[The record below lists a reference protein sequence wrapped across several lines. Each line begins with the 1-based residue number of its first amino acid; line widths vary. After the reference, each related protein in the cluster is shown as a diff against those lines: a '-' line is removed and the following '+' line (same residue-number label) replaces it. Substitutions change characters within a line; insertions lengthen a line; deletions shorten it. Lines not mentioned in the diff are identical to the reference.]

1 MRYSL
6 MPSARATPHYGVL
19 LVVLLVLFVVAPLL
33 PPERAGYGVE
43 LFFDLVL
50 VTGAY
55 SAAWQS
61 RHRVPF
67 LVLTAVTLAMRW
79 TDMALDHSGFSLA
92 SIVLVV
98 LWLIYAITLIVAA
111 LFRMEKVNTNAIL
124 GAIVAYVLVAVAFS
138 GLFELI
144 ELTQSGSFTGLP
156 SGGAP
161 REVENALLYFSFV
174 SITTMGYGDI
184 VPVSAL
190 ARSSASLEGVFGTL
204 YLAVMIA
211 RLVGL
216 QSTAK
221 AGASSSSSGGS

>member
-6 MPSARATPHYGVL
+6 MPSARTTPHYGVL
-19 LVVLLVLFVVAPLL
+19 LLVLLILFVVAPLL
-33 PPERAGYGVE
+33 PAERVGYGVE

-61 RHRVPF
+61 RHRLPF

-79 TDMALDHSGFSLA
+79 TDMALEHTAFSLA
-92 SIVLVV
+92 SIVLAF
-98 LWLIYAITLIVAA
+98 LWLVYAIGLIVTA

-124 GAIVAYVLVAVAFS
+124 GAIVAYVLTAVAFAMAF
-138 GLFELI
+138 LLI
-144 ELTQSGSFTGLP
+144 ELLQPSSFSGLP
-156 SGGAP
+156 TGGVQ
-161 REVENALLYFSFV
+161 RELEHALLYFSFV
-174 SITTMGYGDI
+174 SITTMGYGGI
-184 VPVSAL
+184 LPVSAL
-190 ARSSASLEGVFGTL
+190 ARSTASIEGVFGTL

-216 QSTAK
+216 QSAAK
-221 AGASSSSSGGS
+221 AGASPSSSDG

>member
-6 MPSARATPHYGVL
+6 MPSAQTTPHYGVL
-19 LVVLLVLFVVAPLL
+19 LLVLLILFVVAPLL
-33 PPERAGYGVE
+33 PAERVDYGVE

-61 RHRVPF
+61 RHRLPF

-79 TDMALDHSGFSLA
+79 TDLALEHTAFSLA
-92 SIVLVV
+92 SIVLVF
-98 LWLIYAITLIVAA
+98 LWLVYAVGLIVVA

-124 GAIVAYVLVAVAFS
+124 GAIVAYVLTAVAF
-138 GLFELI
+138 GMAFLLI
-144 ELTQSGSFTGLP
+144 ELLQPGSFTGLP
-156 SGGAP
+156 TGGVQ
-161 REVENALLYFSFV
+161 RELEHALLYFSFV
-174 SITTMGYGDI
+174 SITTMGYGGI
-184 VPVSAL
+184 LPVSAL
-190 ARSSASLEGVFGTL
+190 ARSMASIEGVFGTL

-216 QSTAK
+216 QGGAK
-221 AGASSSSSGGS
+221 AGASPSSSDG